1 MKFFNTD
8 DLVTMR
14 LTGETKHSDA
24 NSSYIFPNP
33 RPIVSYG
40 VRPPPPLFSYTTPRI
55 TDDVFPRN

>member
-14 LTGETKHSDA
+14 LTGETKHPDA

-40 VRPPPPLFSYTTPRI
+40 VRPLNLYSPILHHA
-55 TDDVFPRN
+55 